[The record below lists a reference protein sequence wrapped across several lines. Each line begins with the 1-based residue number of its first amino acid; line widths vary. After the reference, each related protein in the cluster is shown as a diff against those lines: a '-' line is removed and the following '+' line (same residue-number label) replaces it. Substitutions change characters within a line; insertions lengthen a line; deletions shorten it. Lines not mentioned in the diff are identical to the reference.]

1 MTNCT
6 VLEQAH
12 SRQIPVS
19 PCRNLFGQDQVCGNN
34 LKGLG
39 GVTSLVKRA
48 ERRWGY
54 NEVARQHLLLVRM
67 CLKAL
72 PCFHAPSF
80 SNALCDYSWSH
91 SDAIKKAVR
100 ICAGVQSTKA
110 TRPDIFKTHRYGV
123 DLYRG
128 PLIKIFV
135 FIPHRTAELRWSFSQ
150 PILLHPCTGLAI
162 AASFSCCGGRV
173 RSDIFQCGC
182 CQQTWMMLLCP
193 RTCYTTEKAH
203 VGARS

>member
-91 SDAIKKAVR
+91 SDAVKKAVR

-123 DLYRG
+123 GLYRG

-135 FIPHRTAELRWSFSQ
+135 FIPHRTAELRWSFSA
-150 PILLHPCTGLAI
+150 PLHGTCNSSKFLLLWGKGALGHLSVWMLSADLDD
-162 AASFSCCGGRV
+162 AALPT
-173 RSDIFQCGC
+173 D
-182 CQQTWMMLLCP
+182 MLYY
-193 RTCYTTEKAH
+193 RKGTR
-203 VGARS
+203 GS